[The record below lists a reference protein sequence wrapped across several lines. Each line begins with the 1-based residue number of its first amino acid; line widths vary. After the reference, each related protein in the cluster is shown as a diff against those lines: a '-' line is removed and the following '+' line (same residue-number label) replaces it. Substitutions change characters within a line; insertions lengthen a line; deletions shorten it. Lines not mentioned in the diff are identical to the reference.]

1 LHWGIGHA
9 SRCIPI
15 AKAFEELGW
24 EVTLASDGAALDL
37 LRISLPHLKILE
49 MPALEIRY
57 SSEPFSSL
65 GNFSLVPRLMRH
77 INKDHKWLQRLTQKH
92 RFDLIISDHRLGAW
106 HPSIPS
112 ILVAHQLNIPFAPH
126 LQFLNRFH
134 HRLLKPFS
142 EVWIPDAPGGTLSG
156 SLSALPSAPLRFWN
170 MGLLS
175 RFYPEH
181 LPAAA
186 STPSEDYILGMASG
200 PPPQR
205 QLFIKCLV
213 RWASKMPLPLILME
227 GSPGPLHEH
236 YEGTVRCFNHL
247 PTNEMARFISGASLV
262 VARSGY
268 STLMDLA
275 AFNKPALLV
284 PTPGQWEQEYLA
296 KHLSEQYGFPTATQ
310 ALNQIPN
317 FNGIKNTWPK
327 NLNFFSKEAL
337 EKKLSRMGKMP
348 QGSNL

>member
-1 LHWGIGHA
+1 MSHSHKVLIAALHWGIGHA

-37 LRISLPHLKILE
+37 LRISLPHMKALE
-49 MPALEIRY
+49 MPGLEVTY
-57 SSEPFSSL
+57 SPEPFSSL
-65 GNFSLVPRLMRH
+65 GHLSLVPRLIHH
-77 INKDHKWLQRLTQKH
+77 INKDQKWIKGHTQKNN
-92 RFDLIISDHRLGAW
+92 FDLIISDHRLGVW

-112 ILVAHQLNIPFAPH
+112 ILVAHQLNIPFPVG

-134 HRLLKPFS
+134 HRLLKPFK

-156 SLSALPSAPLRFWN
+156 ALSELPSIPCRIWN

-175 RFYPEH
+175 RFFPEPE
-181 LPAAA
+181 PA
-186 STPSEDYILGMASG
+186 SSPSADYILGMASG

-205 QLFIKCLV
+205 EFFIHCLLS
-213 RWASKMPLPLILME
+213 WASKMPLPLVLIE
-227 GSPGPLHEH
+227 GSPGPLREH
-236 YEGTVRCFNHL
+236 YQGTVRCFNHL
-247 PTNEMARFISGASLV
+247 PTDELAQFIRGASFV

-275 AFNKPALLV
+275 AFKKPALLV

-296 KHLSEQYGFPTATQ
+296 KYLSAQYGFSTAKQT
-310 ALNQIPN
+310 LDQIPN
-317 FNGIKNTWPK
+317 FSQIKSNWPK
-327 NLNFFSKEAL
+327 DLVFFTKEAL
-337 EKKLSRMGKMP
+337 ELKLS
-348 QGSNL
+348 